1 MHCFFHREIFVVFHP
16 HLKNRYNQGLKLF
29 TIVCLAENREHFIND
44 LGYLL
49 FQLLYLLLQLPIIA
63 IITSELQL

>member
-16 HLKNRYNQGLKLF
+16 HLKKEIQSGFKFIFGSML
-29 TIVCLAENREHFIND
+29 NREHFINN

-49 FQLLYLLLQLPIIA
+49 LQLLYLLLQLPIIA
-63 IITSELQL
+63 IITSELQW